1 MMTKAH
7 PVKHLFEDK
16 ISLILF
22 SILSTMWG
30 FTWLMGK
37 YQVHNNILPEIAVS
51 YRLLGV
57 SFLMFLILKFKK
69 QSFKLQK
76 SDFKTLFIFA
86 IFCTSIH
93 LIFFYYAAKFM
104 ITSISALVFSFLV
117 ILTALIKYFLKLTPE
132 RLMPIIISAVIGVLG
147 LLFISFQKFYNI
159 QVGIKLVI
167 GICFAFVGTFL
178 YSLGSVFYETKR
190 ASLKISPLPSFFYTS
205 AFGAIIS
212 FLIAVIHSL
221 LNGEALNLMPNI
233 SISFIFSY
241 LYLVVSGFGVLI
253 TMILIQRIGA
263 IQTSYTNFITPVI
276 AIFVSAIFEDY
287 QILPATIIGITLIIL
302 SNYIAFFKRKA

>member
-1 MMTKAH
+1 MKKETKIH
-7 PVKHLFEDK
+7 HLLEDK

-37 YQVHNNILPEIAVS
+37 YQVHNNILPELAVS

-57 SFLMFLILKFKK
+57 SILMFVILKFKK

-76 SDFKTLFIFA
+76 ADFKILFIFA
-86 IFCTSIH
+86 IFCTSMH
-93 LIFFYYAAKFM
+93 LVCFYYAAKFM

-117 ILTALIKYFLKLTPE
+117 IFTALIKYFLKLTPE
-132 RLMPIIISAVIGVLG
+132 RLIPIIISAVIGISG
-147 LLFISFQKFYNI
+147 LLCISLQKFYHVH
-159 QVGIKLVI
+159 VGMQLIT
-167 GICFAFVGTFL
+167 GICLAFIGTLL

-190 ASLKISPLPSFFYTS
+190 SGLKIAQFTSFFYTS
-205 AFGAIIS
+205 AFGSIIS
-212 FLIAVIHSL
+212 FSFAIVHSL
-221 LNGEALNLMPNI
+221 LNGEALNLIPNI

-241 LYLVVSGFGVLI
+241 FYLVVSGFGVLI

-263 IQTSYTNFITPVI
+263 IQTSYTNFITPII
-276 AIFVSAIFEDY
+276 AVFVSAVFEDY
-287 QILPATIIGITLIIL
+287 QVLPSTIIGIILIIL

>member
-1 MMTKAH
+1 MKKETKIH
-7 PVKHLFEDK
+7 NLLEDK

-57 SFLMFLILKFKK
+57 SILMFVILKFKK
-69 QSFKLQK
+69 ESFKLEK
-76 SDFKTLFIFA
+76 SDLKTLFIFA

-93 LIFFYYAAKFM
+93 LVCFYYAAKFM

-117 ILTALIKYFLKLTPE
+117 IFTALIKYFLKLTPE
-132 RLMPIIISAVIGVLG
+132 RLTPIIISAVIGISG
-147 LLFISFQKFYNI
+147 LLCISSQMFYNVHI
-159 QVGIKLVI
+159 GVKLIVGM
-167 GICFAFVGTFL
+167 CFAFIATFF

-190 ASLKISPLPSFFYTS
+190 SGLKIAQLPSFFYTS
-205 AFGAIIS
+205 LFGAIIS
-212 FLIAVIHSL
+212 FSLAIIHSL
-221 LNGEALNLMPNI
+221 LSGEDVNLMPNI

-287 QILPATIIGITLIIL
+287 QILPTTIIGIILIIL